1 MNCWHAV
8 LVVLVL
14 YTNIDRN
21 MGVFILTRLI
31 LGLGSSRAEL
41 SLVSLFLCF
50 MFPSS
55 HHSLQ
60 SLCSAT
66 CLFSYRGRRVEEDR
80 NTRDQ
85 ILDLRH
91 NTLSS
96 SHFILLS
103 YIIGG
108 ATGILMTS
116 ENTEEQ
122 SKVIVAVRQGNI
134 LATAFHPELT
144 ADTRWHSY
152 FLKMGNVIGE
162 EASSSIVPA
171 QVSTSSKLQSQ
182 NDLPIFQ

>member
-1 MNCWHAV
+1 MNCWDTV
-8 LVVLVL
+8 LVVLLV
-14 YTNIDRN
+14 YTNINRN
-21 MGVFILTRLI
+21 MGVLILMRLM

-41 SLVSLFLCF
+41 SLVSLFLYA
-50 MFPSS
+50 MYPSS
-55 HHSLQ
+55 DHIY
-60 SLCSAT
+60 SLCSPT
-66 CLFSYRGRRVEEDR
+66 HLFSYRDRRVEEDP
-80 NTRDQ
+80 NTREQ
-85 ILDLRH
+85 ILDLLH

-96 SHFILLS
+96 SQFIPLG

-108 ATGILMTS
+108 ATGILITS
-116 ENTEEQ
+116 GENAEEQ

-171 QVSTSSKLQSQ
+171 EVSTSSKLQSQ